1 MGSVI
6 SVSLRMVIAMT
17 ILCGII
23 YPLAITG
30 ISQVIFPDQANGSM
44 VTDASGKV
52 VGSRLI
58 GQNFKSDKYFWSRPS
73 AAGDDGYDASAS
85 SASNKGPTSKDL
97 IDFVDKY
104 AADYRAANGLAADA
118 PVPGQAV
125 TRSGSGLDP
134 HISPADAEIQT
145 ARVAKARN
153 MSVEDVKKIVAQ
165 HTEGATLGFI
175 GDPRVNVLE
184 LNLALDAAQ
193 K

>member
-97 IDFVDKY
+97 INFVDKY

>member
-73 AAGDDGYDASAS
+73 AAGDDGYDAGAS

-153 MSVEDVKKIVAQ
+153 MSVEDVKKLVAQ

-184 LNLALDAAQ
+184 LNLALDAA
-193 K
+193 KK

>member
-73 AAGDDGYDASAS
+73 AAGDDGYDAGAS

-104 AADYRAANGLAADA
+104 AADYRKANGLAADA

-153 MSVEDVKKIVAQ
+153 MSVEDVKKLVAQ

-184 LNLALDAAQ
+184 LNLALDAA
-193 K
+193 KK

>member
-1 MGSVI
+1 
-6 SVSLRMVIAMT
+6 MVIAMT

-73 AAGDDGYDASAS
+73 AAGDDGYDAGAS

-153 MSVEDVKKIVAQ
+153 MSVEDVKKLVAQ

-184 LNLALDAAQ
+184 LNLALDAA
-193 K
+193 KK

>member
-1 MGSVI
+1 MGAII
-6 SVSLRMVIAMT
+6 SVSIRMVIAMT
-17 ILCGII
+17 ILCGLI
-23 YPLAITG
+23 YPLAVTG
-30 ISQVIFPDQANGSM
+30 LSQVIFPHEANGSM
-44 VTDASGKV
+44 VTDAGGKV
-52 VGSRLI
+52 VGSSLI
-58 GQNFKSDKYFWSRPS
+58 AQNFKSDKYFWSRPS
-73 AAGDDGYDASAS
+73 AAGENGYDASAS

-104 AADYRAANGLAADA
+104 AADYRAANGLAPDA

-134 HISPADAEIQT
+134 HISLADADIQT
-145 ARVAKARN
+145 VRVAKARN
-153 MSVEDVKKIVAQ
+153 MSAEEVKKIVAR

-184 LNLALDAAQ
+184 LNLALDTAQ